1 MEHSA
6 AGLAL
11 GGADT
16 CPLALLKTLSTIS
29 WSFLISVGVTLPP
42 FRCHSKA
49 LGTNRIPCCLLS
61 LLELERERPT
71 ITLSQKP
78 PGKLQSVHPLRCAMK
93 QALLTAGLWQGSP
106 LRM

>member
-42 FRCHSKA
+42 FRCRSKA
-49 LGTNRIPCCLLS
+49 LGTNHIPCCS
-61 LLELERERPT
+61 LPLFELERE
-71 ITLSQKP
+71 
-78 PGKLQSVHPLRCAMK
+78 
-93 QALLTAGLWQGSP
+93 
-106 LRM
+106 